1 MNLNKH
7 LFYTERAIVIMKQQ
21 LNIDESAFIADGAKI
36 VGKVTIGK
44 NSSVW
49 YNCVIRSDFEET
61 EVLIGDNTNLQDG
74 SVVHLDYKDSAIIGS
89 NVTIGHKCII
99 HGCTIEDGAL
109 IGMGAILLNGS
120 KIGKNSIIAAGSVV
134 KEGCIVEP
142 NSLYARIP
150 AKKMKD
156 LSEEQAMS
164 GKIIA
169 DNYAEVAK
177 KHRNNEFEKF
187 EK

>member
-1 MNLNKH
+1 
-7 LFYTERAIVIMKQQ
+7 MKKQ
-21 LNIDESAFIADGAKI
+21 LNIDKSVFVADGAKI

-44 NSSVW
+44 DSSIW
-49 YNCVIRSDFEET
+49 YNCVIRSDFKNT
-61 EVLIGDNTNLQDG
+61 EVIIGDNTNLQDG
-74 SVVHLDYKDSAIIGS
+74 SVVHLDHKDSAIIGN

-120 KIGKNSIIAAGSVV
+120 KIGENSIIAAGSVV
-134 KEGCIVEP
+134 KQGCIVEP

-156 LSEEQAMS
+156 LSEEQAMT
-164 GKIIA
+164 GRRIA
-169 DNYAEVAK
+169 DDYAKVAK
-177 KHRNNEFEKF
+177 KHKNNEFESYNPNS
-187 EK
+187 